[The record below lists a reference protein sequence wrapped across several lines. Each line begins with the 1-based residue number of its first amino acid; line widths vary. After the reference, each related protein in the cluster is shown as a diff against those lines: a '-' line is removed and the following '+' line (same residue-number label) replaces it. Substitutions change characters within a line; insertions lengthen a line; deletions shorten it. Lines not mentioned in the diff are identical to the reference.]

1 MKYILKNEFGIW
13 QDVEKDTEG
22 AIEVA
27 DNVMA
32 DFMNTPYY
40 QGDGFTPEDYA
51 TGYAL
56 FEIEQARR
64 YLAETDYVAAQWADE
79 IALGIEHSRSEE
91 EYMQILQKR
100 QEARE
105 TIRNIV

>member
-13 QDVEKDTEG
+13 QDAEKDTEG
-22 AIEVA
+22 AVKVD

-40 QGDGFTPEDYA
+40 QGDDFTPEAYA
-51 TGYAL
+51 AGYAL

-64 YLAETDYVAAQWADE
+64 YLAETDYVASQWADE
-79 IALGIEHSRSEE
+79 IALGMEHSRPEE
-91 EYMQILQKR
+91 EYLQILQKR